1 MKPFKSIF
9 TQYQYIVV
17 YGLLMAV
24 LVFALKWLQWRF
36 LIVDNSIDIYV
47 GLIAVFFTV
56 LGIGVSLQ
64 LSKPK
69 VHTVVIEK
77 EVPVPQQESFS
88 VNTIELEKLNLTSR
102 EYEVL
107 RLMAKGH
114 SNTEIAE
121 ELFLSVSTVKTHASN
136 LFVKMDVTSRTKA
149 IEKAKRLKITP

>member
-1 MKPFKSIF
+1 MSALKNIF
-9 TQYQYIVV
+9 TRYRYIVL
-17 YGLLMAV
+17 YGLIMAV
-24 LVFALKWLQWRF
+24 LVFVLKWLQWRF

-77 EVPVPQQESFS
+77 EVPVAMQEP
-88 VNTIELEKLNLTSR
+88 VDVVELEKLNLTSR

-107 RLMAKGH
+107 QLMVKGY
-114 SNTEIAE
+114 SNTEIAAA
-121 ELFLSVSTVKTHASN
+121 LFLSLSTIKTHASN
-136 LFVKMDVTSRTKA
+136 LFAKMDVTSRTKA
-149 IEKAKRLKITP
+149 IEKAKRLRITP

>member
-1 MKPFKSIF
+1 
-9 TQYQYIVV
+9 
-17 YGLLMAV
+17 MAV
-24 LVFALKWLQWRF
+24 LVFVLKWLQWRF
-36 LIVDNSIDIYV
+36 LIVDNSVDIYV

-69 VHTVVIEK
+69 VHTIVIEK
-77 EVPVPQQESFS
+77 EVPVLVQESF
-88 VNTIELEKLNLTSR
+88 TIDAGALEKLNLTSR

-107 RLMAKGH
+107 QLMIKGH

-121 ELFLSVSTVKTHASN
+121 ALFLSLSTVKTHASN
-136 LFVKMDVTSRTKA
+136 LFVKMDVPSRTKA